1 MQPPQT
7 LTLIARPIDRLS
19 FAPHG
24 WLIEATSDE
33 AVAINA
39 GSSQRFDD
47 VTELAFDAEGGKP
60 CLAIFRAQR
69 REIGGP
75 WKEMERH
82 RLGTQTFIPLGDVR
96 YVVLVA
102 GCGERPEPAE
112 LAAFLV
118 NGRQGI
124 TLRPGTWH
132 HALLALDAGDFVVL
146 ERRAPQVDCDIALLP
161 RAVRIALG

>member
-1 MQPPQT
+1 MQTPQC
-7 LTLIARPIDRLS
+7 LTARPIDRHAFS
-19 FAPHG
+19 PHG
-24 WLIEATSDE
+24 WLIDATGN
-33 AVAINA
+33 VGLAINA

-47 VTELAFDAEGGKP
+47 VTELAFDAESGKP

-69 REIGGP
+69 REISGP
-75 WKEMERH
+75 WQEMERH
-82 RLGTQTFIPLGDVR
+82 RLGTQTFIPLAGVR

-102 GCGERPEPAE
+102 GRGERPDPSA

-161 RAVRIALG
+161 RAVRIALS